1 MLGSVIGRIKWRDIG
16 DAPKS
21 GALPKFEIRICVK
34 ILTQSQF
41 LTILLILF
49 LYNPAKC
56 QLELTVLDVRDIPSR
71 DRGAPP
77 IIQIRVQIGSKN
89 NFLFAS
95 FSICICLGITSVIP
109 NHLFISFTYPRPP
122 LENKSSAC
130 RPANFQ
136 RSFPGTSRHPQRHR

>member
-1 MLGSVIGRIKWRDIG
+1 MWGSVIGRIKLRDIG
-16 DAPKS
+16 DAPQS
-21 GALPKFEIRICVK
+21 GAPPKLEIRICVK
-34 ILTQSQF
+34 ILTQYQF

-95 FSICICLGITSVIP
+95 FSIFIFLVFP
-109 NHLFISFTYPRPP
+109 NHLFISFTHPRPS

-136 RSFPGTSRHPQRHR
+136 RSFPGASRDPQRHR